1 MERHLSGWMNR
12 GMDRQTGDWS
22 TGEWVGR
29 ETDKWVNRQREG
41 WTDRQACC
49 AVPTAQPGFRA
60 LASPIAASCLRPVS
74 PTFLPPREADHPQPW
89 PFPPAQG
96 VPSPPGDPADPSPSP
111 GSSGRVPR
119 LPAPWAPPLPQ
130 QLWGPAGAGGWHE
143 PARGP
148 SAADGGSGTS
158 PWREMTARRATCS
171 PGNCLFLA
179 ARVFLELFLPLL
191 SRLGGGGW
199 WVLVGASGFGAGMS
213 SGAGGSL
220 CSSEHVPQAGPGTR
234 Y

>member
-49 AVPTAQPGFRA
+49 TVPTAQPGFRA
-60 LASPIAASCLRPVS
+60 LASPIAASCLLPVS
-74 PTFLPPREADHPQPW
+74 PTFLPPKEDDHRRPW

-111 GSSGRVPR
+111 GSSRRVPR
-119 LPAPWAPPLPQ
+119 LPAPWAPPLLQ
-130 QLWGPAGAGGWHE
+130 QLWGPSGAREG
-143 PARGP
+143 
-148 SAADGGSGTS
+148 GTS
-158 PWREMTARRATCS
+158 LLGAVSCRWWQRDFSLAGDDSQES
-171 PGNCLFLA
+171 HVFPG
-179 ARVFLELFLPLL
+179 
-191 SRLGGGGW
+191 
-199 WVLVGASGFGAGMS
+199 
-213 SGAGGSL
+213 
-220 CSSEHVPQAGPGTR
+220 
-234 Y
+234 